1 MEPDKYPVKTLPE
14 STPEEP
20 GVRLFRAILTIILNM
35 SPGGAAQIFRTM
47 LDWCRPAGALLMQ

>member
-20 GVRLFRAILTIILNM
+20 GVRLFRATLTIILNM
-35 SPGGAAQIFRTM
+35 SPVGAALIFRAM
-47 LDWCRPAGALLMQ
+47 LGLCRPSGALG